1 MTNLLWTIFHVLV
14 FPGLLFCVVVGVLLA
29 GLDRKLV
36 ARMQNRVGPPLLQP
50 WYDFLKCCGKETIIP
65 RHARKGLFLAAPVL
79 GFAALITVA
88 LFVPVFSYSVYS
100 TSADLVVILYL
111 LTVVGVS
118 MIVGAAASGSPF
130 AGVGLSRE
138 MVAMISYELPFVLVM
153 LAVGRMAG
161 EGSPLGV
168 TFSLQAIVDW
178 QAVNGNMLFHWS
190 MIPAALAM
198 LFVIPCEIGMHPFD
212 IAEAETEICEGTLAE
227 YSGPPAGLFR
237 LTHCVKMYV
246 MCALFCVLFLGGI
259 STGYAA
265 LDALVMVV
273 LSVVLTFVTMSD
285 ERAPRRVRP
294 VQGGA
299 SVQILLDG
307 GGRSGPHQS
316 HFGLAGPVRRDK
328 EMFQRMID
336 KSMAKSPWIFHI
348 NAGSCNGCDI
358 ELVSVLTPRYDAERL
373 GFRLTGTPR
382 QADIVVVSGPV
393 TSQTR
398 DRLVRTLAQV
408 PEPRVVVSLG
418 SCPRSGNVFKGSYC
432 VDGPLE
438 KYTHVDVSVG
448 GCTPK
453 PEAIMAALAKAAEIL
468 AEKRKEMRQA

>member
-1 MTNLLWTIFHVLV
+1 MTTLLWTIFHVLV
-14 FPGLLFCVVVGVLLA
+14 FPGLLFCVVVGLLLA

-65 RHARKGLFLAAPVL
+65 RHARRGLFLAAPVL
-79 GFAALITVA
+79 GFAALITAA
-88 LFVPVFSYSVYS
+88 LFIPVFSYSVYS

-161 EGSPLGV
+161 VGTPLGV

-178 QAVNGNMLFHWS
+178 QAANGNLLFHWS

-198 LFVIPCEIGMHPFD
+198 LFVIPCEIGMHPF
-212 IAEAETEICEGTLAE
+212 AVPAHPLRENVRHVRPLLRAVPGRHLHRVRR
-227 YSGPPAGLFR
+227 SGRPGDGSPQRGAHLCD
-237 LTHCVKMYV
+237 H
-246 MCALFCVLFLGGI
+246 
-259 STGYAA
+259 
-265 LDALVMVV
+265 
-273 LSVVLTFVTMSD
+273 
-285 ERAPRRVRP
+285 ERTPRRVRP

-316 HFGLAGPVRRDK
+316 HSGLAGPVRRDK

-393 TSQTR
+393 TSQTK